1 MIDKKIISKRSKDCG
16 MIRESK
22 KAKKE
27 RQAEKLKKLKKW
39 GNMKKKTPSAEDET
53 NFKLIELIIYIF
65 DNFEIIINFLD

>member
-16 MIRESK
+16 MIRKSK

-39 GNMKKKTPSAEDET
+39 GNMKKKTPSADT
-53 NFKLIELIIYIF
+53 TGAARPNFRAEEYGIS
-65 DNFEIIINFLD
+65 DRAR